1 MMEEPVNSKGQTLGE
16 FLEAYD
22 ENRYRRPSVTVDM
35 AVFTL
40 DPNREDGG
48 LCVLLIRRGNHPYI
62 GQWALPGGFVEMDED
77 LPAAAARELREE
89 TGLTGCTLRQFG
101 AFGAVDRDPRTRVIT
116 IGYYALAPRG
126 SLRPEAADDAAD
138 AALFGVRLERV
149 GAGPEGFDYGLTL
162 GGSCVV
168 AARGKLGFDGLDE
181 TMLPVKGGELASDHA
196 HLLFSALHALSRL
209 PRENAVWELAG
220 RKENLLQARR
230 ALDELF

>member
-1 MMEEPVNSKGQTLGE
+1 MKEPVNEKGQTLEE
-16 FLEAYD
+16 FLDTYD

-40 DPNREDGG
+40 DPDREDGG
-48 LCVLLIRRGNHPYI
+48 LCVLLIKRGNHPYI

-89 TGLTGCTLRQFG
+89 TGLTGCSLRQFG

-116 IGYYALAPRG
+116 IGYFALAPKG
-126 SLRPEAADDAAD
+126 SFQPEAGDDAAD
-138 AALFGVRLERV
+138 AALFSVHVERV
-149 GAGPEGFDYGLTL
+149 GAGPDGFDYRLTL
-162 GGSCVV
+162 EGPCMVT
-168 AARGKLGFDGLDE
+168 AKGKLGFDGLDE
-181 TMLPVKGGELASDHA
+181 TMLPVKGGEIASDHA
-196 HLLFSALHALSRL
+196 HLLLSALHALSRL

-220 RKENLLQARR
+220 RKDNLIQAQR